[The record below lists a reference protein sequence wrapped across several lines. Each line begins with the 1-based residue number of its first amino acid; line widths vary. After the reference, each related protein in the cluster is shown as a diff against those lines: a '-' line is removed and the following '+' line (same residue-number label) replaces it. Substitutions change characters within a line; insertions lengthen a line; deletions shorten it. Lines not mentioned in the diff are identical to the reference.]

1 MFIQTEA
8 GDQADR
14 MKFLPGRPVCE
25 TGTPRFD
32 NREDAARSPLALR
45 LLALDDVAAV
55 EFGPD
60 HVTVTR
66 SADADWLHIKPAV
79 LGAIMD
85 HFVAGLPV
93 MDAPAAAPAGEVAD
107 APGLRLDETDP
118 VVAEIRELIETRV
131 RPAATQGGGDVV
143 LRGYDDGVV
152 YLELQ
157 GPVVRLKGGIEN
169 MLRHYVPEVA
179 RVADWR
185 DALPKP
191 GLDTDEAKA
200 IQAVLETRI
209 NPSVASHGGSISL
222 IDVTDDRVYIRMD
235 GGCQGCGMASV
246 TLKQGVE
253 VEIKK
258 VVPAIRE
265 VLDVT
270 DHAGGTNPYYQ
281 SG

>member
-8 GDQADR
+8 GDRPDR

-25 TGTPRFD
+25 TGTPHFD
-32 NREDAARSPLALR
+32 SVEDAARSPLARR
-45 LLALDDVAAV
+45 LLALDDVVAV
-55 EFGPD
+55 RFGPD

-66 SADADWLHIKPAV
+66 AEDADWLHVKPAV

-93 MDAPAAAPAGEVAD
+93 MDDEAKAAGASTAE
-107 APGLRLDETDP
+107 APGLKLDENDA
-118 VVAEIRELIETRV
+118 VVAEIRELIETRI

-143 LRGYDDGVV
+143 LRGFDEGVV

-157 GPVVRLKGGIEN
+157 GPVVRLKSGIEN
-169 MLRHYVPEVA
+169 MLRHYVPEVV

-185 DALPKP
+185 DALPKL
-191 GLDTDEAKA
+191 GLDTDEARA
-200 IQAVLETRI
+200 IQEVLETRI
-209 NPSVASHGGSISL
+209 NPAVAGHGGSISL
-222 IDVTDDRVYIRMD
+222 IDVTEDRVYIRME
-235 GGCQGCGMASV
+235 GGCQGCGMANV
-246 TLKQGVE
+246 TLKEGVE

-258 VVPAIRE
+258 VVPSIRE

-281 SG
+281 AG

>member
-14 MKFLPGRPVCE
+14 MKFLPGQAVCA
-25 TGTPRFD
+25 TGAPRFD
-32 NREDAARSPLALR
+32 NREDAAGSPLALR

-60 HVTVTR
+60 FVTVTR
-66 SADADWLHIKPAV
+66 SADSDWLHIKPAV

-93 MDAPAAAPAGEVAD
+93 MDDPVAAPIGDD
-107 APGLRLDETDP
+107 ASGPQLDESDP

-143 LRGYDDGVV
+143 LRGYEDGVV

-157 GPVVRLKGGIEN
+157 GPVVRLKSGIEN

-179 RVADWR
+179 SVADWR

-200 IQAVLETRI
+200 IQEVLETRI
-209 NPSVASHGGSISL
+209 NPSIAGHGGSISL
-222 IDVTDDRVYIRMD
+222 IDVTEDRVYIRMD
-235 GGCQGCGMASV
+235 GGCQGCGMANV
-246 TLKQGVE
+246 TLKQGIE

-258 VVPAIRE
+258 VIPAIRE